1 MRTFETWKESAA
13 QTWPGLDEKS
23 LRSIYDSLTR
33 EETLSDLV
41 EALNEYDDGEGWA
54 RSHDLDEVLRSLDG
68 EEEVGVMFT
77 THGANE
83 EHELQV
89 SYDLSRLRLV
99 GYLDGTEVQAQEF
112 NSLEEIIEDIQSSS
126 WDDYYSWMTDADEVQ
141 TVIALEDAACSVC
154 YLFNPYYYDR
164 AEELRK
170 AYREKSGDLE
180 EFNQSRA
187 GFWCMDNGDDLDD
200 DRLRDALRYYDEV
213 HAEYLSMLEK
223 LEEA

>member
-1 MRTFETWKESAA
+1 
-13 QTWPGLDEKS
+13 
-23 LRSIYDSLTR
+23 
-33 EETLSDLV
+33 
-41 EALNEYDDGEGWA
+41 
-54 RSHDLDEVLRSLDG
+54 
-68 EEEVGVMFT
+68 MFT
-77 THGANE
+77 THGPNE

-223 LEEA
+223 LEEG